1 MLNESGKTI
10 NESSNAGID
19 CFNFSYNLSKI
30 ELLYVTPSF
39 IGFQCWKCAKIWT
52 NQCIFFWN
60 LFVWVIRAEFAMHFK
75 CATCDCL
82 FSQLL

>member
-39 IGFQCWKCAKIWT
+39 IGFQC
-52 NQCIFFWN
+52 
-60 LFVWVIRAEFAMHFK
+60 
-75 CATCDCL
+75 
-82 FSQLL
+82 